1 MEKPLQVCLRPEWFN
16 LDNFFQIAETPV
28 FLVVL
33 DCAANAGSSGSM
45 EVRWSH
51 GNAED
56 GKQNILQ
63 KYGQQDRPLTKS
75 NSSHIFRCL
84 PLLP

>member
-1 MEKPLQVCLRPEWFN
+1 MCFTCMEKPLQVCLRPEWFN

-45 EVRWSH
+45 EVR
-51 GNAED
+51 
-56 GKQNILQ
+56 
-63 KYGQQDRPLTKS
+63 
-75 NSSHIFRCL
+75 
-84 PLLP
+84 